1 MLLTQPTAFETVHHC
16 TGVSAR
22 MESSIDDDAAMVI
35 SFRKTAKGRK
45 EEHQQIS
52 AVITGEEGRR
62 GREEGEEERL
72 LLQDE
77 WTSGK
82 TTAERETQ
90 NSYA

>member
-45 EEHQQIS
+45 EEQQQIS
-52 AVITGEEGRR
+52 AVITG
-62 GREEGEEERL
+62 EEGEEERL